1 MSKEIKYPKR
11 GFSLNIFGGIL
22 IGISAIL
29 EVNFL
34 LSTYGFSIF
43 EEIKKQVSQIPG
55 LQIFLSLCLFLGLT
69 AATLSFLAA
78 YFLWKNH
85 IKTGIFCGLIGGIF
99 ALCNLATPPLYGF
112 ETYEAFSVGTIL
124 GFCLIAIGAELAS
137 PTPKVKEIKGPIL
150 TSAETAIVAV
160 LSALYAVMI
169 IIANVPSPTG
179 GMTHIGDVIVFI
191 AALLFGYK
199 VGGLVGIV
207 GAVAADLFVGYPRWF
222 VSVLAHGL
230 EGLIPGFAKNK
241 PLPIQVLLCIVGG
254 FLMATTYFLV
264 NIFIKGYPLAII
276 SYMRDLFGQA
286 GISIIVALIVVGIIK
301 RALPRLR

>member
-1 MSKEIKYPKR
+1 MSNETKRPKR
-11 GFSLNIFGGIL
+11 GFCLGLFGGIL
-22 IGISAIL
+22 IGMSAVL

-43 EEIKKQVSQIPG
+43 EEIKKQVRQIPG
-55 LQIFLSLCLFLGLT
+55 LEIFLSLCLFLGLT
-69 AATLSFLAA
+69 ATTLSFLAT
-78 YFLWKNH
+78 YLLWKNH
-85 IKTGIFCGLIGGIF
+85 IRTGIICGSMGGIL
-99 ALCNLATPPLYGF
+99 ALLNLATPPLYGF
-112 ETYEAFSVGTIL
+112 ETYEAFSLGTLL

-137 PTPKVKEIKGPIL
+137 PMPRVKVKEPIL
-150 TSAETAIVAV
+150 TSAETAIIAV

-179 GMTHIGDVIVFI
+179 GMTHIGDVIVFL

-199 VGGLVGIV
+199 VGGLVGII

-222 VSVLAHGL
+222 VSILAHGL
-230 EGLIPGFAKNK
+230 EGFIPGFAKNK
-241 PLPIQVLLCIVGG
+241 PLPIQILLCVIGG

-276 SYMRDLFGQA
+276 SYIRDLLGQA
-286 GISIIVALIVVGIIK
+286 GVSIVIALIIVGIIR
-301 RALPRLR
+301 RALPQLK